1 MATSLDD
8 ALRAAC
14 LDLHG
19 CTREQA
25 EALLREFLRLARE
38 RGCLTI
44 TVIHG
49 HGTGALR
56 EHVRRL
62 LDALPEVVADY
73 GPLPPKD
80 GAGIKVRL
88 NGAPAPR
95 RARGST
101 DHAVRARRL
110 LADARRMEPPRP

>member
-1 MATSLDD
+1 MAMPLDD

-25 EALLREFLRLARE
+25 EASLHEFLRLAQG
-38 RGCLTI
+38 RGSLTV

-49 HGTGALR
+49 HGTGVLR
-56 EHVRRL
+56 EHVRKL
-62 LDALPEVVADY
+62 LDAMPDVVADY

-80 GAGIKVRL
+80 GAGVKVRL
-88 NGAPAPR
+88 KGAPAPR
-95 RARGST
+95 RAGGRG
-101 DHAVRARRL
+101 DHAVRARKL
-110 LADARRMEPPRP
+110 LADARRIEPPRP

>member
-1 MATSLDD
+1 MTTPLDD

-25 EALLREFLRLARE
+25 EALLHEFLRLAQE

-56 EHVRRL
+56 EQVRKL
-62 LDALPEVVADY
+62 LDALPEVVIDY
-73 GPLPPKD
+73 RPLPPKD
-80 GAGIKVRL
+80 GAGVKVRL
-88 NGAPAPR
+88 QGLPALR
-95 RARGST
+95 RASSPT
-101 DHAVRARRL
+101 DRAARARRL
-110 LADARRMEPPRP
+110 LADARLMEPPRP